1 MQTIEMINHLAGH
14 SDPAVSEAAMLIKVR
29 YVAEWS
35 RMRGFFEGFV
45 EAVDDVD
52 LAERLFAAVDVYVP
66 PVEVL

>member
-1 MQTIEMINHLAGH
+1 MKTIEMINHLTTHA
-14 SDPAVSEAAMLIKVR
+14 DPAVRDAALLIKAR

-66 PVEVL
+66 PTEVL